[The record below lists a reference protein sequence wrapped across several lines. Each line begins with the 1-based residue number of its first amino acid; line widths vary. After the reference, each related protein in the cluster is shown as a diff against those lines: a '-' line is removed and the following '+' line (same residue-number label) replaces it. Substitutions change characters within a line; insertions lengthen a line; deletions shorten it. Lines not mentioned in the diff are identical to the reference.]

1 MIVETTTAPENDL
14 SLEFSQVS
22 SVMNSGCGIMRIEKN
37 GQTLYQRRSSYFY
50 LELIKDAEE

>member
-1 MIVETTTAPENDL
+1 VETSTASENEL

-22 SVMNSGCGIMRIEKN
+22 SVMNGGCGIMRIMKN

-50 LELIKDAEE
+50 LELINNAEE